1 MIVRHW
7 IPIGPTLPAD
17 MAPIPS
23 RLPAALAVCALSLG
37 AEAFAPPPSTG
48 VRRCPGTSSAPVPA
62 LASAPASALAAASG
76 DGEEAGGGD
85 PLRASTGVR
94 PSLHPFTINALADA
108 LLARH
113 APEKVPSIGD
123 AGVPLDVAALDGTG
137 HRPVD
142 VAAAA
147 ARLSFLA
154 LERRKASCK
163 ADGDLRSIPT
173 DAEGQTVAGRV
184 VGIVMRMRE
193 LEAELARRV
202 GGTGWVAKYGE
213 HGSFGT
219 LKSECRRVAE
229 VDADADAEGGAGA
242 GAGVG
247 AGAGAGAG
255 AGGQSAGIDPA
266 IERELAD
273 RIRDDPLFRMCR
285 AECLLAVFLHTV
297 EGPRL
302 AEIGEEVAGGSQVDF
317 IDQDRREVLLQ

>member
-1 MIVRHW
+1 M
-7 IPIGPTLPAD
+7 
-17 MAPIPS
+17 
-23 RLPAALAVCALSLG
+23 AVCALSLG

-62 LASAPASALAAASG
+62 LASAPASAPASALAAASG

-94 PSLHPFTINALADA
+94 PSLHPFTINALAEA

-173 DAEGQTVAGRV
+173 DAEGQAVAGRV

-242 GAGVG
+242 GAGV
-247 AGAGAGAG
+247 GAGAGAG

>member
-1 MIVRHW
+1 M
-7 IPIGPTLPAD
+7 
-17 MAPIPS
+17 
-23 RLPAALAVCALSLG
+23 AVCALSLG

-62 LASAPASALAAASG
+62 LASALASAPASAPASALAAASG

-184 VGIVMRMRE
+184 VGVVMRMRE

-219 LKSECRRVAE
+219 LKSECRRVAQVE
-229 VDADADAEGGAGA
+229 VDAEVDADAEGGAGA
-242 GAGVG
+242 GV
-247 AGAGAGAG
+247 
-255 AGGQSAGIDPA
+255 GGQSAGIDPA

>member
-7 IPIGPTLPAD
+7 IPIAPTLPAD

-184 VGIVMRMRE
+184 VGVVMRMRE

-229 VDADADAEGGAGA
+229 VEVDAGA

-255 AGGQSAGIDPA
+255 VGGQSAGIDPA

>member
-173 DAEGQTVAGRV
+173 DAEGQAVAGRV

-229 VDADADAEGGAGA
+229 VDADADAEG
-242 GAGVG
+242 
-247 AGAGAGAG
+247 GAGAG

>member
-1 MIVRHW
+1 M
-7 IPIGPTLPAD
+7 
-17 MAPIPS
+17 
-23 RLPAALAVCALSLG
+23 AVCALSLG

-173 DAEGQTVAGRV
+173 DAEGQAVAGRV

-202 GGTGWVAKYGE
+202 GGTGWVAKYA
-213 HGSFGT
+213 
-219 LKSECRRVAE
+219 R
-229 VDADADAEGGAGA
+229 
-242 GAGVG
+242 
-247 AGAGAGAG
+247 
-255 AGGQSAGIDPA
+255 
-266 IERELAD
+266 
-273 RIRDDPLFRMCR
+273 
-285 AECLLAVFLHTV
+285 
-297 EGPRL
+297 
-302 AEIGEEVAGGSQVDF
+302 
-317 IDQDRREVLLQ
+317 

>member
-1 MIVRHW
+1 
-7 IPIGPTLPAD
+7 

-62 LASAPASALAAASG
+62 LASAPASAPASALAAASG

-184 VGIVMRMRE
+184 VGVVMRMRE

-219 LKSECRRVAE
+219 LKSECRRVAQVE
-229 VDADADAEGGAGA
+229 VDAGA
-242 GAGVG
+242 GAGV
-247 AGAGAGAG
+247 
-255 AGGQSAGIDPA
+255 GGQSAGIDPA

>member
-1 MIVRHW
+1 
-7 IPIGPTLPAD
+7 

-62 LASAPASALAAASG
+62 LASAPASAPASALAAASG

-219 LKSECRRVAE
+219 LKSECRRVADAE
-229 VDADADAEGGAGA
+229 VDADAEGGA

>member
-7 IPIGPTLPAD
+7 IPIAPTLPAD

-184 VGIVMRMRE
+184 VGVVMRMRE

-219 LKSECRRVAE
+219 LKSECRRVAQVE
-229 VDADADAEGGAGA
+229 VDAEVDADSDADADAEGGAGA
-242 GAGVG
+242 GAGV
-247 AGAGAGAG
+247 
-255 AGGQSAGIDPA
+255 GGQSAGIDPA